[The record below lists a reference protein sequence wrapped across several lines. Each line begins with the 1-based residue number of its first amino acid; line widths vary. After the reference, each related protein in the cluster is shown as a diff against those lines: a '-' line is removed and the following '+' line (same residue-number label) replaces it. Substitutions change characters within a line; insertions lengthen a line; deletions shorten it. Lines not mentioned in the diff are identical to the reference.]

1 MRIPNDVN
9 FRFKEKLALAAMQG
23 NNVFENEFN
32 KLCNLKVYRLH
43 KVTVTDIFRN
53 YWLDFLKA
61 YPGEIRPSIIKTVDA
76 LIGCKD
82 FSKGHLFYECCKCQ
96 YQTRSLYWCET
107 RSVLIT

>member
-61 YPGEIRPSIIKTVDA
+61 YPG
-76 LIGCKD
+76 
-82 FSKGHLFYECCKCQ
+82 
-96 YQTRSLYWCET
+96 
-107 RSVLIT
+107 